1 MDKNCRNTDL
11 IVIPTAQKSNKDHAP
26 VRQASFGVDIGRLEE
41 PDLCTIFLH
50 VWAWKGKFKKR
61 TE

>member
-1 MDKNCRNTDL
+1 MRGGMDKNCRNTDL

-26 VRQASFGVDIGRLEE
+26 MRQASFGVDIGRLEE

-50 VWAWKGKFKKR
+50 VWA
-61 TE
+61 